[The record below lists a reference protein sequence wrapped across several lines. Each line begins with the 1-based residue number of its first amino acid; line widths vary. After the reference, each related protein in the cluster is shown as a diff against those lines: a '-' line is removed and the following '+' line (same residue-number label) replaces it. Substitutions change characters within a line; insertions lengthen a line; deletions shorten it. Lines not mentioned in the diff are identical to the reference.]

1 MSSFP
6 RTRPTSGTVVTV
18 SVLVLLV
25 ALAVAA
31 TALGY
36 DLPGAAQGFVTG
48 LYPPVAVTEEGAQ
61 IRDLYNIVFL
71 IAAAIFLLVEG
82 LIIWTVVRYR
92 RKPGD
97 DVLPAQTHG
106 NNLAELVWTIVPTI
120 IVHLPVRRVVADA
133 QRRRY
138 GRRQSAD
145 PDPGDRRPVPVAV
158 RLPRR

>member
-18 SVLVLLV
+18 SALVLVV

-36 DLPGAAQGFVTG
+36 DLPGAARGFVTG

-71 IAAAIFLLVEG
+71 IAVFALMLLTAYWV
-82 LIIWTVVRYR
+82 
-92 RKPGD
+92 
-97 DVLPAQTHG
+97 
-106 NNLAELVWTIVPTI
+106 
-120 IVHLPVRRVVADA
+120 
-133 QRRRY
+133 QR
-138 GRRQSAD
+138 
-145 PDPGDRRPVPVAV
+145 
-158 RLPRR
+158 